1 LVAGANLSVYQ
12 KYDCMKGRSVMDY
25 KKAIIDMVENIESN
39 NFLEFLYN
47 LIISFKKEWGY

>member
-1 LVAGANLSVYQ
+1 
-12 KYDCMKGRSVMDY
+12 MDY

-39 NFLEFLYN
+39 NFLEFLHN

>member
-1 LVAGANLSVYQ
+1 
-12 KYDCMKGRSVMDY
+12 MDY